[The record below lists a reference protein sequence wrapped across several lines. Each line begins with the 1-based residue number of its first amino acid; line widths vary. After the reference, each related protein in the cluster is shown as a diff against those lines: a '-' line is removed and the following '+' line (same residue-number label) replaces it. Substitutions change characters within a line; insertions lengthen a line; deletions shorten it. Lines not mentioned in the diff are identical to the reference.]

1 MNERIEAAKKRRTA
15 LVTEK
20 NKKKQDIRLI
30 QEDIVRIEHQINLI
44 DLELSNQQTL
54 PL

>member
-1 MNERIEAAKKRRTA
+1 MNEKIEAAKKRRA
-15 LVTEK
+15 AYVTEK
-20 NKKKQDIRLI
+20 NKKKQEIRII
-30 QEDIVRIEHQINLI
+30 QEDIVKIEHQINLI